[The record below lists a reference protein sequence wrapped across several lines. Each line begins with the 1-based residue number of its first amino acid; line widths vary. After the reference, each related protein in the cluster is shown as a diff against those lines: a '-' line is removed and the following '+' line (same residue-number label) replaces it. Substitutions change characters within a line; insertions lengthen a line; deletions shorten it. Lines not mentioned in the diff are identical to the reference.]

1 MLDYTNE
8 LLTPICSLPCEA
20 PVGKPSN
27 FFSLYHIKFGK
38 GWIHLP
44 FVSFQAFMVG
54 SAKNDLLGYYATQ
67 NSLKV
72 CSKIPSEYQKIPMTL
87 YGVIFHEAII

>member
-1 MLDYTNE
+1 
-8 LLTPICSLPCEA
+8 
-20 PVGKPSN
+20 
-27 FFSLYHIKFGK
+27 
-38 GWIHLP
+38 
-44 FVSFQAFMVG
+44 MVG

-87 YGVIFHEAII
+87 YGVIFHEAIIWDDYFLHKTPSFLCEHME